1 MKVNI
6 TTIGWGTG
14 TFNVLFGLKKNKEYN
29 LAAIVSVCDS
39 GGSTGEI
46 RDQFGILPPGDI
58 RRAIVALSEDTGI
71 VRKLFEYR
79 FKAGNRI
86 AGHTIGN
93 LLLTALTD
101 ITGDFEKGIQE
112 LSEMFQVRGK
122 VIPVTLD
129 DIQLGII
136 LEDGTRIIGETNI
149 DVPKHDGNLAITDAF
164 LIGWGKINPRARET
178 LRNSDYIIIG
188 PGDLYTSIVPNLLS
202 EGIREAIHYSNAKI
216 IYICNIMTKHGETN
230 NFEVEDFVEV
240 IEKYIG
246 KGEIDYVLV
255 NSAQIRP
262 DLVEKYASEEN
273 KKPVQITDFTK
284 FRGNDNSYKIIQRD
298 LVNEN
303 DYIRHDPNKLSG
315 VISDFIGGWI
325 K

>member
-6 TTIGWGTG
+6 TTIGGGTG
-14 TFNVLFGLKKNKEYN
+14 TFNVLYGLKKNKNYN
-29 LAAIVSVCDS
+29 LAAIVSVSDS

-79 FKAGNRI
+79 FKAGNRMS
-86 AGHTIGN
+86 GHTIGN

-101 ITGDFEKGIQE
+101 ITGTFEKGIQE

-129 DIQLGII
+129 DTQLGIT
-136 LEDGTRIIGETNI
+136 LEDGTQIIGETNI
-149 DVPKHDGNLAITDAF
+149 DIPKHDANQGIRDAF
-164 LIGWGKINPRARET
+164 LVGGGKLNPRAREV
-178 LRNSDYIIIG
+178 LVNSDYIVIG
-188 PGDLYTSIVPNLLS
+188 PGDLYTSIVPNLLAT
-202 EGIREAIHYSNAKI
+202 GMREAIQESTAKI
-216 IYICNIMTKHGETN
+216 IYICNIMTKYGETN
-230 NFEVEDFVEV
+230 NFQVEDFVNV

-246 KGEIDYVLV
+246 KNEIDYVLV
-255 NSAQIRP
+255 NNAPIGEE
-262 DLVEKYASEEN
+262 LVLKYKQEEN
-273 KKPVQITDFTK
+273 KQPVRITDISLF
-284 FRGNDNSYKIIQRD
+284 SSAPYKIIERD
-298 LVNEN
+298 VVNEN
-303 DYIRHDPNKLSG
+303 DYIRHDPEKLAG
-315 VISDFIGGWI
+315 VIADFVEGWI

>member
-6 TTIGWGTG
+6 TTIGWGAG
-14 TFNVLFGLKKNKEYN
+14 TFNVLYGLKENKNYN
-29 LAAIVSVCDS
+29 LAAIVSVSDS
-39 GGSTGEI
+39 GGSTGEL

-112 LSEMFQVRGK
+112 LSEMFDVRGK

-129 DIQLGII
+129 DVQLGIT
-136 LEDGTRIIGETNI
+136 LENGEQIIWETNI
-149 DVPKHDGNLAITDAF
+149 DIPKHDGNLAIKDAF
-164 LIGWGKINPRARET
+164 LIGWGLLNPRAKEA
-178 LRNSDYIIIG
+178 LRNSDYIILG

-202 EGIREAIHYSNAKI
+202 EGIQEAIHYSNAKI
-216 IYICNIMTKHGETN
+216 IYVCNIMTKHGETN
-230 NFEVEDFVEV
+230 NFEVEDFVDV

-246 KGEIDYVLV
+246 KGEMDYVLV
-255 NSAQIRP
+255 NSAPIRD
-262 DLVEKYASEEN
+262 DLAQKYASEEN
-273 KKPVQITDFTK
+273 KKPVQITDLTK
-284 FRGNDNSYKIIQRD
+284 FKDKSYKIIQRD
-298 LVNEN
+298 LINEN
-303 DYIRHDPNKLSG
+303 DYIRHDPIKLSG
-315 VISDFIGGWI
+315 VIADFVEGWI